1 MADLLVVV
9 ELEAVPGI
17 TKGIR
22 PGLFLGQNKLLMYVK
37 KKKAKSILIF
47 KYHMSQME
55 CPSKNE
61 HLQLSTGFHVI
72 NLI

>member
-22 PGLFLGQNKLLMYVK
+22 PGLFLCHNKLLMYSQE
-37 KKKAKSILIF
+37 KKATNRFFFNSSAVRITSAWFVHKW
-47 KYHMSQME
+47 
-55 CPSKNE
+55 NRD
-61 HLQLSTGFHVI
+61 HVI
-72 NLI
+72 T

>member
-22 PGLFLGQNKLLMYVK
+22 PGLFLRHNKLLMYRQE
-37 KKKAKSILIF
+37 KKATNRFFLNSSAVRITSAWF
-47 KYHMSQME
+47 VHTW
-55 CPSKNE
+55 NRD
-61 HLQLSTGFHVI
+61 HVI
-72 NLI
+72 T

>member
-22 PGLFLGQNKLLMYVK
+22 PGLFLGHNKLLMYRQEK
-37 KKKAKSILIF
+37 RARNRFFF
-47 KYHMSQME
+47 KNS
-55 CPSKNE
+55 SAVRTT
-61 HLQLSTGFHVI
+61 SA
-72 NLI
+72 

>member
-22 PGLFLGQNKLLMYVK
+22 PGLFLGHNKLLMYRQE
-37 KKKAKSILIF
+37 KKATNRFFL
-47 KYHMSQME
+47 
-55 CPSKNE
+55 KN
-61 HLQLSTGFHVI
+61 SSAVRITSA
-72 NLI
+72 